1 MNTYII
7 LKDILFY
14 SFIILFIIVLYRLL
28 IKRLSQG
35 RYVQEHF
42 CILYPLDI
50 NPSSGEI
57 PFYFTTELV
66 KSIRL
71 TIENEE
77 GTILELANQEF
88 EVGGHIIRF
97 DTTTLPNG
105 LYFYCLKTDIQETK
119 KKFRITNV

>member
-1 MNTYII
+1 MHPYLI

-14 SFIILFIIVLYRLL
+14 SFIILFIIILYRLL
-28 IKRLSQG
+28 IKRLSRG

-42 CILYPLDI
+42 CVLYPLDI

-66 KSIRL
+66 KSICL
-71 TIENEE
+71 TIENED
-77 GTILELANQEF
+77 GTILELVNEEF
-88 EVGGHIIRF
+88 GVGGHIVRF
-97 DTTTLPNG
+97 DSTTLANG

>member
-57 PFYFTTELV
+57 PFYFATELV

>member
-1 MNTYII
+1 MHPYLI

-14 SFIILFIIVLYRLL
+14 SFIILFIIILYRLL
-28 IKRLSQG
+28 IKRLSRG

-42 CILYPLDI
+42 CVLYPLDI

-77 GTILELANQEF
+77 ETILELANQEF
-88 EVGGHIIRF
+88 AVGGHIIRF
-97 DTTTLPNG
+97 DSTTLPNG
-105 LYFYCLKTDIQETK
+105 LYFYCLRTDKQETK
-119 KKFRITNV
+119 KKFRITNA

>member
-1 MNTYII
+1 MLN

-14 SFIILFIIVLYRLL
+14 SFIILFIIILYRLL
-28 IKRLSQG
+28 IKRLSRG

-42 CILYPLDI
+42 CVLYPLDI

-66 KSIRL
+66 KTIRL
-71 TIENEE
+71 TIENDTE
-77 GTILELANQEF
+77 TIKELANQEF
-88 EVGGHIIRF
+88 GIGGHIIRF
-97 DTTTLPNG
+97 DSTTLPNG

>member
-1 MNTYII
+1 MHPYLI

-14 SFIILFIIVLYRLL
+14 SFIILFIIILYRLL
-28 IKRLSQG
+28 VKRLSQG

-42 CILYPLDI
+42 CVLYPLDI

-71 TIENEE
+71 TIENDSE
-77 GTILELANQEF
+77 TIKELANQEF
-88 EVGGHIIRF
+88 GIGGHIIRF
-97 DTTTLPNG
+97 DSTTLPNG

>member
-1 MNTYII
+1 MHPYLI

-14 SFIILFIIVLYRLL
+14 SFIILFIIILYRLL
-28 IKRLSQG
+28 IKRLSRG

-42 CILYPLDI
+42 CVLYPLDI

-66 KSIRL
+66 KTIRL
-71 TIENEE
+71 TIETDTE
-77 GTILELANQEF
+77 TIKELANQEF
-88 EVGGHIIRF
+88 GIGGHIIRF
-97 DTTTLPNG
+97 DSTTLPNG

>member
-66 KSIRL
+66 KTIRL
-71 TIENEE
+71 TIENDTE
-77 GTILELANQEF
+77 TIKELANQEF
-88 EVGGHIIRF
+88 GIGGHIIRF

>member
-42 CILYPLDI
+42 CVLYPLDI

-66 KSIRL
+66 KTIRL
-71 TIENEE
+71 TIENDTE
-77 GTILELANQEF
+77 TIKELANQEF
-88 EVGGHIIRF
+88 GIGGHIIRF
-97 DTTTLPNG
+97 DSTTLPNG

>member
-1 MNTYII
+1 MNAYII

-42 CILYPLDI
+42 CVLYPLDI

-66 KSIRL
+66 KTIRL
-71 TIENEE
+71 TIENDTE
-77 GTILELANQEF
+77 TIKELANQEF
-88 EVGGHIIRF
+88 GIGGHIIRF

>member
-1 MNTYII
+1 MHPYLI

-14 SFIILFIIVLYRLL
+14 SFIILFIIILYRLL
-28 IKRLSQG
+28 IKRLSRG

-42 CILYPLDI
+42 CVLYPLDI

-57 PFYFTTELV
+57 PLYFTTELV
-66 KSIRL
+66 KSICL

-77 GTILELANQEF
+77 GTIQELVNEEF
-88 EVGGHIIRF
+88 GVGGHIVRF
-97 DTTTLPNG
+97 DSTTLPNG

>member
-1 MNTYII
+1 MHPYLI

-14 SFIILFIIVLYRLL
+14 SFIILFIIILYRLL
-28 IKRLSQG
+28 IKRLCRG

-42 CILYPLDI
+42 CVLYPLDI

-66 KSIRL
+66 KTIRL
-71 TIENEE
+71 TIENDTE
-77 GTILELANQEF
+77 TIKELANQEF
-88 EVGGHIIRF
+88 GIGGHIIRF

-119 KKFRITNV
+119 KKFRITNS

>member
-14 SFIILFIIVLYRLL
+14 SFIIIFIIVLYRLL

-42 CILYPLDI
+42 CVLYPLDI

-66 KSIRL
+66 KTIRL
-71 TIENEE
+71 TIENDTE
-77 GTILELANQEF
+77 TIKELANQEF
-88 EVGGHIIRF
+88 GIGGHIIRF
-97 DTTTLPNG
+97 DSTTLPNG
-105 LYFYCLKTDIQETK
+105 LYFYCLKTDKQETK

>member
-7 LKDILFY
+7 LKDILFF

-42 CILYPLDI
+42 CVLYPLDI

-66 KSIRL
+66 KTIRL
-71 TIENEE
+71 TIENDTE
-77 GTILELANQEF
+77 TIKELANQEF
-88 EVGGHIIRF
+88 GIGGHIIRF
-97 DTTTLPNG
+97 DSTTLPNG

>member
-42 CILYPLDI
+42 CVLYPLDI

-66 KSIRL
+66 KTIRL
-71 TIENEE
+71 TIENDTE
-77 GTILELANQEF
+77 TIKELANQEF
-88 EVGGHIIRF
+88 GIGGHIIRF

>member
-66 KSIRL
+66 KTIRL
-71 TIENEE
+71 TIENDTE
-77 GTILELANQEF
+77 TIKELANQEF
-88 EVGGHIIRF
+88 GIGGHIIRF
-97 DTTTLPNG
+97 DSTTLPNG